1 MVSDLQDYMRRELDK
16 MAGLPSEPD
25 APRDPRGHVE
35 RREQARARG
44 ESRFMGNPCRRGHDG
59 LRFVRSRACVQCRFD
74 IENTPEYKKIK
85 SIKSIARRKRRNA
98 EKLLKGDKKLFD
110 FVP

>member
-16 MAGLPSEPD
+16 MAGLPSEPE
-25 APRDPRGHVE
+25 PRDPGGHVE

-44 ESRFMGNPCRRGHDG
+44 ESRFMGNPCKRGHDG
-59 LRFVRSRACVQCRFD
+59 LRFVNSRSCVHCRHD
-74 IENTPEYKKIK
+74 TEKDPKYLADKALKNRE
-85 SIKSIARRKRRNA
+85 RRKRRNA
-98 EKLLKGDKKLFD
+98 EKLLKEDRKLFD